1 SQLGTDSEP
10 DRRMNINYRN
20 VDDNMNVVPGME
32 TNLFTWTPIQFFTNA
47 ADRLL
52 RAQFPDGSISITNIP
67 VFATNRLVYSPVVHR
82 LLQLAANM
90 YEATVLTNANYPSMF
105 QPYFGM
111 HSNQVVIKGYRPVV
125 LPTLQQLT
133 NTPPFPIDLNE
144 FN

>member
-1 SQLGTDSEP
+1 
-10 DRRMNINYRN
+10 
-20 VDDNMNVVPGME
+20 
-32 TNLFTWTPIQFFTNA
+32 
-47 ADRLL
+47 
-52 RAQFPDGSISITNIP
+52 
-67 VFATNRLVYSPVVHR
+67 YSPVVHR

-144 FN
+144 FNDPDDRANYINGNGMAAQIYGVPWIIAARK